1 MSDNRQRFS
10 LAAVWISWRAL
21 PFWVQVWV
29 AGVLVPVNT
38 AAFFLTDTRTGMAA
52 AIAAVFVVITN
63 VPIML
68 YEGGMSRLMAV
79 PHLFAWIPLWIF
91 IVGRLQ
97 NFFGGPMMES
107 KEFIFALLLLVVNG
121 ISLVFDA
128 IDTVRW
134 CRGERKVPGHN

>member
-1 MSDNRQRFS
+1 MSNKRHRFS
-10 LAAVWISWRAL
+10 LSVVWISWRAL
-21 PFWVQVWV
+21 PVWVQVWV

-38 AAFFLTDTRTGMAA
+38 AAFFLTGTWTGMAA
-52 AIAAVFVVITN
+52 AIAAIFVVVTN
-63 VPIML
+63 IPIML

-79 PHLFAWIPLWIF
+79 PHLFAWIPLSIF

-97 NFFGGPMMES
+97 NLFGGPVMG
-107 KEFIFALLLLVVNG
+107 KTEFIFALLLLVVNG

-134 CRGERKVPGHN
+134 CRGERDIPGQN